1 MHHASTPNI
10 RKQYLNERK
19 FDIIF
24 PMNTLIVLT
33 AKYLYLVIILIAI
46 VIFFKANRQDKIRLI
61 KLAVIAGPLAL
72 IMVFISSHLFY
83 DTRPFVAQNIQPLLP
98 HSPDNG
104 FPSDHTLISMLVA
117 LSIYQVKKRAGILL
131 IILAI
136 VVGASRVLAYIHYPV
151 DILGSIVIAMVAV
164 GIASFVLRRITK

>member
-1 MHHASTPNI
+1 
-10 RKQYLNERK
+10 
-19 FDIIF
+19 
-24 PMNTLIVLT
+24 MNTLIVLT
-33 AKYLYLVIILIAI
+33 AKYLYLIIIFIAVIVFL
-46 VIFFKANRQDKIRLI
+46 KADKQDKIKLI

-83 DTRPFVAQNIQPLLP
+83 NTRPFIVQNITPLLP

-117 LSIYQVKKRAGILL
+117 LSIYQIKKKVGILL

-136 VVGASRVLAYIHYPV
+136 IVGTSRVLAHIHYPV
-151 DILGSIVIAMVAV
+151 DILGSISIAMIAIGVAL
-164 GIASFVLRRITK
+164 FVLKKVIFLPYTL